1 MSDFATLWDDAGASA
16 ETQAAE
22 QALETAKVA
31 TAGLWPFLALATDEV
46 EFGQR
51 LDLASDRITA
61 AASRAGANPTDLVAA
76 YTRQFNLLAEARQVT
91 AASTCAHCGH
101 ASTRHS
107 DGAQCHCGCSTF
119 IAGQKTSAI
128 EDVCPACGKP
138 SDPNDPQGMCP
149 DHTHLS
155 QPYPH
160 QVASP
165 HTDADDGYEGTG
177 SGRYASIKQALEEG
191 VDPLEWLEE
200 VAPPGPGTPEKPGG
214 HTTTN
219 EQITPGSPDET
230 PDFNRPEAGRR
241 PFDRQGRWFGK
252 NPQAQQAPAA
262 PAPDP
267 LAGRAACPNCN
278 TRQTAAMPQPG
289 YHKCWNCS
297 GVFKAAVMV
306 RPPFSGRPATA

>member
-1 MSDFATLWDDAGASA
+1 MSDFTTLWDEAGASA
-16 ETQAAE
+16 EAQAAA

-31 TAGLWPFLALATDEV
+31 SAGIWPFLALAADEV

-51 LDLASDRITA
+51 LDLAGDRITTA
-61 AASRAGANPTDLVAA
+61 AAKAGASEVDLVAA
-76 YTRQFNLLAEARQVT
+76 YTRQFNLLTEARTQA

-119 IAGQKTSAI
+119 VAGQKTSAFA
-128 EDVCPACGKP
+128 DTCPACGQA
-138 SDPNDPQGMCP
+138 SDPSDPQGMCP
-149 DHTHLS
+149 GHTHLS

-165 HTDADDGYEGTG
+165 HSGADDDYEGTG
-177 SGRYASIKQALEEG
+177 TGRYASIKQALEEG
-191 VDPLEWLEE
+191 IDPLTWLEAE
-200 VAPPGPGTPEKPGG
+200 DGGPGVPEKPGG

-230 PDFNRPEAGRR
+230 PDFNRPEARRR

-252 NPQAQQAPAA
+252 NPPAQQVQA

-267 LAGRAACPNCN
+267 LAGRATCPGCGD
-278 TRQTAAMPQPG
+278 RKTAPMPTQPG
-289 YHKCWNCS
+289 LHKCWNCD
-297 GVFKAAVMV
+297 GLFRAAAMV
-306 RPPFSGRPATA
+306 RPPFPGRPAAV